1 MGKKVKKEVE
11 PPPKDVFD
19 PLLIESKTATTVVL
33 MLRSPEEE
41 VLAKACDALYR
52 FASKGDENKVM
63 LLGLGAVEHLNKLIS
78 HEDPVVRRNA
88 IMVLGIM
95 ASNNDV
101 RKLLRELDV
110 TNSLI
115 SQLKPEEDVVI
126 HEFATLCLAHMAV
139 EYAAKVQIFEHGGLE
154 PLIRL
159 LGSTDPDV
167 KKNSLECIYLLVQ
180 DFQICAAVRA
190 LNVIPPL
197 LELLK
202 SEYSVIQLLAL
213 KTLEVI
219 TKDRETRI
227 ILGEHKGLDCLLKI
241 LETNE
246 FSDLHVE
253 ALAVLGNCLEGVRT
267 LQLIQQTGGLK
278 KLLSFV
284 GVSTV
289 PDIQKNAAKAITK
302 AAYDSENR
310 KILNEEEVEK
320 CLIKLLETDNDG
332 VKVAASQA
340 ISAMCQNLA
349 SKRAFG
355 FQGISQLVQL
365 LSSDNEEVKEAAVT
379 ALANLTTDS
388 PSNASAVAEAEGI
401 EPLVNTLNTQ
411 RDGAIAN
418 AATVLTNLAVQDT
431 FRLKIQSHGVMS
443 ALAELLRSTN
453 SQVQS
458 KAAFA
463 VAEFGCDAAART
475 ELRNA
480 GGLGPLVELLHS
492 KNEEVRRNACWAVT
506 VCASDELTA
515 VELCRLG
522 ALDILEEINLSNLST
537 KHKKNF
543 SEAVEKLLDNN
554 LSQKYSQIG
563 YLSSSNI
570 ITDGFYDCGQIKP
583 GVKILSLEELSMQ
596 ELTDRQAIIF
606 INSKTFFS
614 VNTSLKEKAQD
625 SSYERTV
632 LSPSILRRGSREKAR
647 ENCNLLC
654 DLNSSMVSPVEEKQ
668 KLSGQRSSLSKS
680 STREKGLRK
689 GKGKKEEEKMKEVT
703 QIVSKVQDEISLEN
717 SHWLP
722 PPDFTLLDYIN
733 DASQT
738 VLPLTTT
745 REQVVALARFVADK
759 MGGSIE
765 RDKLHDFSWELHISE
780 VEFELK
786 SNVVPIGKIKKGTFY
801 HRALL
806 FKVIADRIGIAC
818 SLVRSKCN
826 RAWNEVELVDDSP
839 QGIAELLLPPQA
851 YIVDLMFEPGFLIKK
866 GSAEADQYQYI

>member
-19 PLLIESKTATTVVL
+19 PLLIESKTAATVVL
-33 MLRSPEEE
+33 MLSSPEEE
-41 VLAKACDALYR
+41 VLAKACDGLYK
-52 FASKGDENKVM
+52 FASKGDENKVT
-63 LLGLGAVEHLNKLIS
+63 LLGLGAVERLYKLIS
-78 HEDPVVRRNA
+78 HEDPVVRRSA
-88 IMVLGIM
+88 IMVFGIM
-95 ASNNDV
+95 ASNHDV
-101 RKLLRELDV
+101 KKLLRELDV

-115 SQLKPEEDVVI
+115 SQLAPEEDVVI

-139 EYAAKVQIFEHGGLE
+139 EHTTKVQIFEQGGLE

-159 LGSTDPDV
+159 LGSPDPDV
-167 KKNSLECIYLLVQ
+167 KKNSVECIYLLVQ
-180 DFQICAAVRA
+180 DFQSRAAVHA

-197 LELLK
+197 LELLN
-202 SEYSVIQLLAL
+202 SEYPVIQLLAL

-219 TKDRETRI
+219 SKDRETRV
-227 ILGEHKGLDCLLKI
+227 ILGENQGLDCLLKI

-253 ALAVLGNCLEGVRT
+253 ALAVLGNCLEDVHT

-310 KILNEEEVEK
+310 KILSEEEVEK
-320 CLIKLLETDNDG
+320 CLINLLEVDNDG

-340 ISAMCQNLA
+340 ISAMCENLA

-355 FQGISQLVQL
+355 LQGIPQLVQL

-379 ALANLTTDS
+379 ALANLTAAS

-401 EPLVNTLNTQ
+401 EPLVNTLNSL
-411 RDGAIAN
+411 RDGAVAN
-418 AATVLTNLAVQDT
+418 AATVLTNLAMQEP
-431 FRLKIQSHGVMS
+431 FRVNIQSRGIMS
-443 ALAELLRSTN
+443 ALAEPLRSTN

-463 VAEFGCDAAART
+463 VAAFGCDADART

-492 KNEEVRRNACWAVT
+492 QNEEVRRNVCWAVM

-522 ALDILEEINLSNLST
+522 ALDILEEINLST
-537 KHKKNF
+537 GRKNIF
-543 SEAVEKLLDNN
+543 SEAALEKLLDNN
-554 LSQKYSQIG
+554 LSQKYSRMG
-563 YLSSSNI
+563 YLSSHNI
-570 ITDGFYDCGQIKP
+570 ITDRFYDCGQIKP
-583 GVKILSLEELSMQ
+583 GVKFLSLEELSMQ
-596 ELTDRQAIIF
+596 ELTDRRAIIF
-606 INSKTFFS
+606 INAKPREDK
-614 VNTSLKEKAQD
+614 NRSLIKSLFDKPRC
-625 SSYERTV
+625 SLYN
-632 LSPSILRRGSREKAR
+632 AR
-647 ENCNLLC
+647 STWICNYRDYRLALYI
-654 DLNSSMVSPVEEKQ
+654 VFYV
-668 KLSGQRSSLSKS
+668 
-680 STREKGLRK
+680 RK
-689 GKGKKEEEKMKEVT
+689 GKGKKEEEKMKEVI
-703 QIVSKVQDEISLEN
+703 QIISEVQDGLNLEN

-722 PPDFTLLDYIN
+722 PPDFILLDYIN

-738 VLPLTTT
+738 ILPLTTT
-745 REQVVALARFVADK
+745 REQVVALAQFVADK
-759 MGGSIE
+759 MGGPIE
-765 RDKLHDFSWELHISE
+765 REKLHDFSWELHISE
-780 VEFELK
+780 IEFELK
-786 SNVVPIGKIKKGTFY
+786 CNIVPIGKVKKGTFY

-806 FKVIADRIGIAC
+806 FKVIADRIGIGC
-818 SLVRSKCN
+818 SLVRGEYN
-826 RAWNEVELVDDSP
+826 RAWNEVKLVDDSP
-839 QGIAELLLPPQA
+839 QGIAGLLLPPQE
-851 YIVDLMFEPGFLIKK
+851 YIVDLMFQPGFLIKQ
-866 GSAEADQYQYI
+866 GSAEAVQYKHI

>member
-19 PLLIESKTATTVVL
+19 PLLIESKTAATVVL
-33 MLRSPEEE
+33 MLSSPEEE
-41 VLAKACDALYR
+41 VLAKACDALYK
-52 FASKGDENKVM
+52 FASKGDENKVT
-63 LLGLGAVEHLNKLIS
+63 LLGLGAVEHLYKLIS
-78 HEDPVVRRNA
+78 HEDPIVRRNA
-88 IMVLGIM
+88 IMVFGIM
-95 ASNNDV
+95 ASNHDV
-101 RKLLRELDV
+101 KKLLRELDV

-115 SQLKPEEDVVI
+115 SQLAPEEDVVI

-139 EYAAKVQIFEHGGLE
+139 EYTTKVQIFEQGGLE

-159 LGSTDPDV
+159 LGSPDPDV
-167 KKNSLECIYLLVQ
+167 KKNSVECLYLLVQ
-180 DFQICAAVRA
+180 DFQSRAAVRA

-197 LELLK
+197 LELLN
-202 SEYSVIQLLAL
+202 SEYPVIQLLAL

-219 TKDRETRI
+219 SKDRETRI
-227 ILGEHKGLDCLLKI
+227 ILGENKGLDCLLKI
-241 LETNE
+241 LEANE

-253 ALAVLGNCLEGVRT
+253 ALAVLGNCLEDVHT

-289 PDIQKNAAKAITK
+289 PDIQRNAAKAITK

-320 CLIKLLETDNDG
+320 CLINLLEIDNDG

-340 ISAMCQNLA
+340 ISAMCENLA

-355 FQGISQLVQL
+355 LQGIPQLVQL

-379 ALANLTTDS
+379 ALANLTAAS
-388 PSNASAVAEAEGI
+388 PSNARAVAEAEGI
-401 EPLVNTLNTQ
+401 EPLVNTLNAQ

-418 AATVLTNLAVQDT
+418 AATVLTNLAMQEP
-431 FRLKIQSHGVMS
+431 FRVNIQSHGIMS
-443 ALAELLRSTN
+443 ALAKPLHSTN

-463 VAEFGCDAAART
+463 VAAFGCDADART
-475 ELRNA
+475 ELRSA
-480 GGLGPLVELLHS
+480 GGLGPLIELLHS
-492 KNEEVRRNACWAVT
+492 KNEEVRRNVCWAVM

-522 ALDILEEINLSNLST
+522 ALDILEEISLST
-537 KHKKNF
+537 GHKNNF
-543 SEAVEKLLDNN
+543 SEAALEKLLDNN
-554 LSQKYSQIG
+554 LSQKYSQMG

-583 GVKILSLEELSMQ
+583 GVKFLSLEELSMQ
-596 ELTDRQAIIF
+596 ELTDRRAVIF
-606 INSKTFFS
+606 INAK
-614 VNTSLKEKAQD
+614 
-625 SSYERTV
+625 
-632 LSPSILRRGSREKAR
+632 PRE
-647 ENCNLLC
+647 
-654 DLNSSMVSPVEEKQ
+654 DSMVSPMEEKQ
-668 KLSGQRSSLSKS
+668 ELSGQRSSLSKS
-680 STREKGLRK
+680 STREKGLRYYTLNYMCISLK
-689 GKGKKEEEKMKEVT
+689 GKGKKEEEKIKDVT
-703 QIVSKVQDEISLEN
+703 QIISKVQDEINLGN

-722 PPDFTLLDYIN
+722 PPDFILLDYIN
-733 DASQT
+733 DASKT

-745 REQVVALARFVADK
+745 REQVVALAQFVADK
-759 MGGSIE
+759 MGGPIE

-780 VEFELK
+780 IEFELK
-786 SNVVPIGKIKKGTFY
+786 CNVVPIGKVKKGTFC

-806 FKVIADRIGIAC
+806 FKVLGDRIGIGC
-818 SLVRSKCN
+818 SLVRGEYN
-826 RAWNEVELVDDSP
+826 RAWNEVKLVDDSP
-839 QGIAELLLPPQA
+839 QGIAGLLLPPQE
-851 YIVDLMFEPGFLIKK
+851 YIVDLMFEPGFLIKQ
-866 GSAEADQYQYI
+866 GSAEADQYKHI